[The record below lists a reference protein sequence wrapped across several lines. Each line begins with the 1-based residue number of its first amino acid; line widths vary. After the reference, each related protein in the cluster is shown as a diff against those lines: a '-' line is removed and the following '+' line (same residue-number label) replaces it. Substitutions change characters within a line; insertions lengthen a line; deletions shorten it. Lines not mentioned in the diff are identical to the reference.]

1 MVHSRYSFKIRQLR
15 SHLYLTCHPP
25 RPRIHSPFTPYLNK
39 RTLTPLPS
47 LPSDL
52 SPKQDLGEFMKELSQ
67 LESVSEKVSKLVE
80 RLKELHEC
88 KIRIAAG
95 ILYLYLKKYLYLILV
110 NFLSFFFF
118 FFAFFFSLFI
128 LILAVRVRLDK
139 RQRILNEEKL
149 RIAEMKRL
157 IAEEKKIIAE
167 KKKEIA
173 EKRRKLNQRE
183 SHRDA

>member
-47 LPSDL
+47 FPSDL
-52 SPKQDLGEFMKELSQ
+52 SPKQDIGEFMKELSQ

-95 ILYLYLKKYLYLILV
+95 ILYLYLNKYFYFLLD

-118 FFAFFFSLFI
+118 FFFFFLFVYI
-128 LILAVRVRLDK
+128 NSCSPCSS
-139 RQRILNEEKL
+139 RQEEK
-149 RIAEMKRL
+149 
-157 IAEEKKIIAE
+157 
-167 KKKEIA
+167 
-173 EKRRKLNQRE
+173 
-183 SHRDA
+183 DP

>member
-47 LPSDL
+47 FPSDL
-52 SPKQDLGEFMKELSQ
+52 SPKQDIGEFMKELSQ

-88 KIRIAAG
+88 KIRIAA
-95 ILYLYLKKYLYLILV
+95 
-110 NFLSFFFF
+110 
-118 FFAFFFSLFI
+118 
-128 LILAVRVRLDK
+128 VRVLLDK
-139 RQRILNEEKL
+139 RKRILNEEKL
-149 RIAEMKRL
+149 RIAKMKRL
-157 IAEEKKIIAE
+157 IAEEKKIITE
-167 KKKEIA
+167 KKKEYSRE
-173 EKRRKLNQRE
+173 EKEIKSTRVSQRWVGSIRS
-183 SHRDA
+183 SHQSHAKAQRQNEN

>member
-1 MVHSRYSFKIRQLR
+1 MVHSHYSFKIRQLR

-47 LPSDL
+47 FPSDL
-52 SPKQDLGEFMKELSQ
+52 SPKQDIGEFMKELSQ

-88 KIRIAAG
+88 KIRIAA
-95 ILYLYLKKYLYLILV
+95 
-110 NFLSFFFF
+110 
-118 FFAFFFSLFI
+118 
-128 LILAVRVRLDK
+128 VRVLLDK
-139 RQRILNEEKL
+139 RKRILNEEKL
-149 RIAEMKRL
+149 RIAKMKRL

-167 KKKEIA
+167 KKKNIA

>member
-52 SPKQDLGEFMKELSQ
+52 SPKKDLGEFMKELSQ

-88 KIRIAAG
+88 KIRRAA
-95 ILYLYLKKYLYLILV
+95 V
-110 NFLSFFFF
+110 
-118 FFAFFFSLFI
+118 
-128 LILAVRVRLDK
+128 LARLDEK
-139 RQRILNEEKL
+139 LRILNEEKL

-167 KKKEIA
+167 QKKNIA

>member
-1 MVHSRYSFKIRQLR
+1 MVHSRYSFEIKQLR
-15 SHLYLTCHPP
+15 SHLYLTCHSP
-25 RPRIHSPFTPYLNK
+25 RPSIHSPLNE

-47 LPSDL
+47 LPSHL
-52 SPKQDLGEFMKELSQ
+52 TPKQDLGEFMQELSQ
-67 LESVSEKVSKLVE
+67 LESVSEKISKLLE
-80 RLKELHEC
+80 RLKEFHEC
-88 KIRIAAG
+88 KIRRA
-95 ILYLYLKKYLYLILV
+95 
-110 NFLSFFFF
+110 
-118 FFAFFFSLFI
+118 
-128 LILAVRVRLDK
+128 AVRVRLDK